1 MMNREFARIITC
13 LLDEKLNLPSMML
26 ESIEENL
33 VKGNFDKVYEYYQK
47 RMVELHKQKE
57 EAKKELIK
65 ELEKDGE
72 KVVRIIV

>member
-33 VKGNFDKVYEYYQK
+33 VKGKFDKVYEYYK
-47 RMVELHKQKE
+47 NRMIELHKQKE